1 LSQTLVPAYLKHG
14 RIVLQGHPDADPPP
28 ANENILGYP
37 FEDAGMSCRSV
48 ASSYY
53 GVFLSYKIECPVLP
67 RNEADTLFS
76 TNVISDTPADP
87 ASYTLEIDKA
97 KFDYL
102 KDAKTGSLRRLGV
115 LGAPKA
121 TLEQLIQA
129 KLRFELHL
137 QHVVLPRARRRE
149 VQHCSG
155 A

>member
-1 LSQTLVPAYLKHG
+1 
-14 RIVLQGHPDADPPP
+14 
-28 ANENILGYP
+28 
-37 FEDAGMSCRSV
+37 MSCRSV